1 MFFAAA
7 FTQAPGVGWIL
18 AIVCAGLGL
27 LAFRDAKRGWRIR
40 YDIPERAYRAV
51 ARGGIGG
58 EVAQASIDATLK
70 EAKDPNRKR
79 YAFDD

>member
-1 MFFAAA
+1 MVNGGGGGAVVVAL
-7 FTQAPGVGWIL
+7 GL
-18 AIVCAGLGL
+18 AIMGS
-27 LAFRDAKRGWRIR
+27 LAFRDAQRGWRIR
-40 YDIPERAYRAV
+40 YDIPTRAYQAV

-58 EVAQASIDATLK
+58 EVAQAAIDATLK